1 MNSYGGS
8 VTSTLLITLVV
19 LVVIFLVLREFFCWY
34 WKINQSIALLT
45 EIRDLLAGKAL
56 PAAASSVGPNVTS
69 TPAAPIASGT
79 AAAAPP
85 AAAPPTGFAASV
97 RSLAERVRDNPRLPV
112 DEKIELLQRLGGK
125 FAWDKGSTCK
135 VIYKG
140 QEQTFPSGR
149 EFGDWL
155 SAQVLPEVLQVR

>member
-19 LVVIFLVLREFFCWY
+19 LAVIFLVLREFFCWY

-69 TPAAPIASGT
+69 TPAAPMASAT

-85 AAAPPTGFAASV
+85 AGFAASV

-125 FAWDKGSTCK
+125 FTWDKGSTCK
-135 VIYKG
+135 VLYKG
-140 QEQTFPSGR
+140 QEHTFPGGK

-155 SAQVLPEVLQVR
+155 GAQVLPEVLQAQ